1 MGGAPQA
8 DLGQQEG
15 WAEQNQQME
24 NNTEQ
29 SNSDAE
35 VGNDITGA
43 VNNVNPTKL
52 VLLRIVVIV

>member
-15 WAEQNQQME
+15 WAEQNQQIE
-24 NNTEQ
+24 NNT
-29 SNSDAE
+29 DAE